1 MAHQVNKRSR
11 TSSTGAPESAGIAA
25 QETLA
30 EDVKDRLRH
39 AQIVRLEGDV
49 TELEC
54 TEMQVKTEGS
64 QYGVNRGTMH
74 SFRFRVNGISVVL
87 YTAAGAIPYY
97 REVEL
102 PLAEG
107 DHVRLAIASEGL
119 SDQRLVYGLRHPAD
133 PRAFVAFSAGSLEF
147 TPDRQLNYLPR
158 LPRFWARS
166 RWKQA
171 SRFVV
176 AGVLVFSLF
185 AYLAHGDSSE
195 NGRSTS
201 VVMNSLAA
209 IALGSYFLFIGYGA
223 LRWRCNLP
231 TARQRNLLAV
241 LSALETPARGP
252 GKGVIC
258 AV

>member
-1 MAHQVNKRSR
+1 MAHRVKTRSGP
-11 TSSTGAPESAGIAA
+11 SSTGAPESVEIAV

-39 AQIVRLEGDV
+39 AQIVQLEGNV
-49 TELEC
+49 TELVC
-54 TEMQVKTEGS
+54 TEMQVKTEGT
-64 QYGVNRGTMH
+64 QYGVSRGTMH
-74 SFRFRVNGISVVL
+74 SFRFKVNGISVVL
-87 YTAAGAIPYY
+87 YTASRAIPNYS
-97 REVEL
+97 EVEL

-119 SDQRLVYGLRHPAD
+119 SGQRLVYGLRHPAD

-147 TPDRQLNYLPR
+147 APDRQLYYLPR

-176 AGVLVFSLF
+176 AGVMAVGLF
-185 AYLAHGDSSE
+185 EYLARGDPSG
-195 NGRSTS
+195 NGRSTT
-201 VVMNSLAA
+201 VVMDSIAA
-209 IALGSYFLFIGYGA
+209 IAIGSYFLTIGYGA

-241 LSALETPARGP
+241 LSALESPSRGP
-252 GKGVIC
+252 GKGTIC